1 MSVIYKRPALSF
13 CIMMIT
19 GILAAYL
26 SDSVILVISLFL
38 FISACFFAFERN
50 RGKGFF
56 VPSCMLLFFLFGAFE
71 FLVFNHTRLDL
82 FSCYNGKE
90 VTVRGFVA
98 SEPDVKDKKATYV
111 INATAI
117 REGYKGGFSDI
128 KGKILLTTLADT
140 EISLFDYGS
149 ELVFE
154 GLLTQPKGVRNPG
167 GFDYRSYLAQ
177 KGVGASVFAYPYFI
191 EVLEGR
197 SGNFIVRAGMNVRNR
212 IVHIIEN
219 SMPRQ
224 QAGLLNGMLIGYRKG
239 LSREVQEVFGNAGL
253 LHIVAVSGANV
264 AFLMLPLSFL
274 LKLLRIRKRIAN
286 ILVIVFL
293 FFFMFITGF
302 EPSVFRAVVMATVFL
317 LSATLYREPDTYSA
331 MAVSCIIL
339 LAINPCMLFNIG
351 FQLSY
356 GATLGIV
363 MLSKNIE
370 NTAVC
375 RIIHGKAGGIL
386 SATLAAQI
394 GVLPV
399 TLIHFNK
406 ISVISIIPNILAAPM
421 LELITILGML
431 MAVFG
436 QFSLA
441 ISKFIG
447 YLNCNFLSLV
457 LYIAKW
463 ASDVPFSVARTA
475 TPSLALAM
483 AYYCVIWFLLWYK
496 PLKGI
501 RLKMRHTAAVLT
513 FAAVVV
519 LIGYLLPGR
528 LVIVFLDVGQG
539 DSAFI
544 RTYAGKSVIID
555 GGGCDTGA
563 DSRIGENTVIPFL
576 LDYGATS
583 LDAVIATHPHGD
595 HTQGLEDVLE
605 QMKVARLI
613 IPSLADESYFDG
625 LLVIANKRNI
635 PVSRCSSGDVI
646 KLDDRTSMTVLSP
659 VAGIRVEE
667 DSLNNVS
674 LVLKLDYREASVL
687 FTGDAEKEVE
697 EKLLEG
703 VFEPG
708 GNGIVIPDGG
718 TRPTEG
724 ILETGGNGAG
734 GSVKQNKNIPGNDAN
749 VSELE
754 ADVLKVAHHGSITST
769 GRRFLEKVSPEAAII
784 SVGKNKFGHP
794 SQQVLDLL
802 GQMEVRSFRTDECG
816 AVILTSDGKSIR
828 IRRTITSGD

>member
-1 MSVIYKRPALSF
+1 MSVICKRPAVSF
-13 CIMMIT
+13 CIMMIA

-26 SDSVILVISLFL
+26 SDSVILVVSLFL
-38 FISACFFAFERN
+38 LISACFFVFGRN
-50 RGKGFF
+50 MARGFF
-56 VPSCMLLFFLFGAFE
+56 VPSFMLVFFLIGAFE
-71 FLVFNHTRLDL
+71 FLAYNHYRLEI
-82 FSCYNGKE
+82 FSAYGGKE

-98 SEPDVKDKKATYV
+98 SEPEVKGNKVTYV

-117 REGYKGGFSDI
+117 REGYIGAFSDI
-128 KGKILLTTLADT
+128 KGKILLTTLAATDA
-140 EISLFDYGS
+140 SFFDYGS
-149 ELVFE
+149 EVVFE
-154 GLLTQPKGVRNPG
+154 GMLTQPKGARNPG

-191 EVLEGR
+191 ETMEGKG
-197 SGNFIVRAGMNVRNR
+197 GNFIVRAGMAARNR
-212 IVHIIEN
+212 IVHVIEN
-219 SMPRQ
+219 SLPRQ
-224 QAGLLNGMLIGYRKG
+224 QAGLLNGMLIGYKKG
-239 LSREVQEVFGNAGL
+239 LSEEVREVFGNAGL

-274 LKLLRIRKRIAN
+274 LKLLRVPKRIAN
-286 ILVIVFL
+286 ILVIMFL
-293 FFFMFITGF
+293 FFFMFVAGF

-317 LSATLYREPDTYSA
+317 LSAALYREPDTYSA

-363 MLSKNIE
+363 MLSGNIE
-370 NTAVC
+370 NTAVL
-375 RIIHGKAGGIL
+375 RIIRGKTQKIL
-386 SATLAAQI
+386 SATLAAQL

-406 ISVISIIPNILAAPM
+406 ISVISIIPNLLAAPM

-431 MAVFG
+431 MAVLG

-441 ISKFIG
+441 VSRLVG

-463 ASDVPFSVARTA
+463 ASDMPFSVARTA
-475 TPSLALAM
+475 TPTLALAA
-483 AYYCVIWFLLWYK
+483 AYYFVVWFLLWYK

-501 RLKMRHTAAVLT
+501 RLNMRHTAAVLS
-513 FAAVVV
+513 FAAVAA
-519 LIGYLLPGR
+519 LIGYVLPGR
-528 LVIVFLDVGQG
+528 LVVVFLDVGQG

-544 RTYAGKSVIID
+544 RTYTGRTVIID
-555 GGGCDTGA
+555 GGGSDTGA

-613 IPSLADESYFDG
+613 IPSLVDESYFDR
-625 LLVIANKRNI
+625 LLAIAGKRNI
-635 PVSRCSSGDVI
+635 PVSRCSKGDVI
-646 KLDDRTSMTVLSP
+646 KLDNRTSIRVLSP
-659 VAGIRVEE
+659 EAGIPVEE

-674 LVLKLDYREASVL
+674 LVLKLDYGETSVL
-687 FTGDAEKEVE
+687 FTGDAETEAE
-697 EKLLEG
+697 ERLMEG
-703 VFEPG
+703 VFKPC
-708 GNGIVIPDGG
+708 GNGTGLPDGVVVPPSDGMGLPHDG
-718 TRPTEG
+718 TRFAKDV
-724 ILETGGNGAG
+724 L
-734 GSVKQNKNIPGNDAN
+734 
-749 VSELE
+749 ELE

-769 GRRFLEKVSPEAAII
+769 GREFLEAVNPEAAII
-784 SVGKNKFGHP
+784 SVGKNKYGHP
-794 SQQVLDLL
+794 SQHVLDLL
-802 GQMEVRSFRTDECG
+802 REMEIKCFRTDECG

-828 IRRTITSGD
+828 LRRTIPPGR